1 MMELGK
7 EHMMGKVELSGR
19 TKKPAQSQ
27 TRNEEHFKTVLKTV
41 RQEREL
47 RERNRVKNFL
57 TFKSA

>member
-1 MMELGK
+1 MKLGK
-7 EHMMGKVELSGR
+7 ERMMGKVELSGR
-19 TKKPAQSQ
+19 TKKPIPSQ

>member
-1 MMELGK
+1 
-7 EHMMGKVELSGR
+7 MGKVELSGR
-19 TKKPAQSQ
+19 TKKPTQSQ
-27 TRNEEHFKTVLKTV
+27 PRNEEHFKTVLKTV